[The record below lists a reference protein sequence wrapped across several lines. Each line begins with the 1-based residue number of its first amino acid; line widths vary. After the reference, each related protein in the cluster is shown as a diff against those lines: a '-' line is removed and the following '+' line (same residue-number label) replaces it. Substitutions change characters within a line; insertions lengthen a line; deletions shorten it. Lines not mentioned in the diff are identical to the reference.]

1 MVGDS
6 AWLECAV
13 GVVDTAEAAGS
24 TAIHFGSWN
33 LHLQCG
39 RRPHGASQASKEAP
53 QRSSPPWCA
62 NGTGILSHA
71 HGWGAWVV
79 LLRGW
84 RRPQPSSRGCT
95 VAHSGL
101 MHMFDPECVVRVRVL
116 FRPRSGFSGRGRSP
130 SGASSYPRPWA
141 TPRGEAKW
149 AACSRRRRWGVG
161 AHFFLRPQSGPRPR

>member
-1 MVGDS
+1 MNKCDQLLGPKLTLRGASWTHLPFGAHRVRGGSRSVMVQPVVGDS

-53 QRSSPPWCA
+53 QRSSTAWGA
-62 NGTGILSHA
+62 SGAGSLSHA
-71 HGWGAWVV
+71 HGWGAWVM

-84 RRPQPSSRGCT
+84 CLLQPCSRGCI

-101 MHMFDPECVVRVRVL
+101 MHMFDPECVVYVYHTLNVSMAYRAL
-116 FRPRSGFSGRGRSP
+116 
-130 SGASSYPRPWA
+130 W
-141 TPRGEAKW
+141 
-149 AACSRRRRWGVG
+149 
-161 AHFFLRPQSGPRPR
+161 

>member
-1 MVGDS
+1 MNKCDQLLGPKLTLRGASWTHLPFGDRRLQRGSRSVMVQPVVGDS

-71 HGWGAWVV
+71 RGWGAWVM

-101 MHMFDPECVVRVRVL
+101 MHMFDPECVVYVYHTLNVSMAYRAL
-116 FRPRSGFSGRGRSP
+116 
-130 SGASSYPRPWA
+130 W
-141 TPRGEAKW
+141 
-149 AACSRRRRWGVG
+149 
-161 AHFFLRPQSGPRPR
+161 

>member
-1 MVGDS
+1 MVGPEARASRRILDTLAVWCHRVRGGSRSVMVQPVVGDS
-6 AWLECAV
+6 AWLECAL

-53 QRSSPPWCA
+53 QRSSTAWGA
-62 NGTGILSHA
+62 SGAGSLSRA
-71 HGWGAWVV
+71 RGWGAWVV

-84 RRPQPSSRGCT
+84 CLLQPCSRGCI

-101 MHMFDPECVVRVRVL
+101 MHMFDPECVVYVYHTLNVSMAYRAL
-116 FRPRSGFSGRGRSP
+116 
-130 SGASSYPRPWA
+130 W
-141 TPRGEAKW
+141 
-149 AACSRRRRWGVG
+149 
-161 AHFFLRPQSGPRPR
+161 

>member
-1 MVGDS
+1 
-6 AWLECAV
+6 V

-53 QRSSPPWCA
+53 QRSSTAWGA
-62 NGTGILSHA
+62 SGAGSLSHA

-84 RRPQPSSRGCT
+84 CLLQPCSRGCI

-101 MHMFDPECVVRVRVL
+101 MHMFDPECVVYAYHTLNVSMAYRAL
-116 FRPRSGFSGRGRSP
+116 
-130 SGASSYPRPWA
+130 W
-141 TPRGEAKW
+141 
-149 AACSRRRRWGVG
+149 
-161 AHFFLRPQSGPRPR
+161 